1 MLINCVCNSILRR
14 RRWYVRSNDVRY
26 WKLKIN
32 EQSRNEPLTWIIVRV
47 NISRVSQTLFI
58 LHSVSTRH
66 NISIF
71 SPCSSWKVF
80 AFGYLKLKFMP
91 TNERTKNRKVACWWI
106 RSNISIR
113 FNECFVSFP
122 APISSSF
129 TAFFSVFHS
138 EKLHTI
144 SIVSLSRKW
153 QWRRSETFCREQAV
167 WNGMLTGLC
176 IYTQP
181 PHTIILFVVWQ
192 KNERANKRK
201 KLIAHA
207 IEYLLENCV

>member
-129 TAFFSVFHS
+129 TALFFRPF
-138 EKLHTI
+138 
-144 SIVSLSRKW
+144 IV
-153 QWRRSETFCREQAV
+153 RSST
-167 WNGMLTGLC
+167 
-176 IYTQP
+176 
-181 PHTIILFVVWQ
+181 
-192 KNERANKRK
+192 K
-201 KLIAHA
+201 
-207 IEYLLENCV
+207 YLLYRLAENGNGGEAKLSAESRRYEMECWQAYVFIHNRPIQ